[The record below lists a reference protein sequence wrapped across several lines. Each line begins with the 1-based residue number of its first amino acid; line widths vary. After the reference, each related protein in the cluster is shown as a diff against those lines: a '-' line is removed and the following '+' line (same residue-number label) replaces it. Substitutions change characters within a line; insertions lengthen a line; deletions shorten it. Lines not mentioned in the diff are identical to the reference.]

1 VVLAKR
7 DLAKILG
14 DEQKYKELS
23 KITQINADDICRKT
37 MAVAQSPVK
46 IINKIRRIHS
56 DTFPIQIIQSGI
68 LGKEVIRNHNV
79 RQKRQKK
86 SRKGGGTKK
95 TADGDEGGDGEPPRA
110 ALNPLQLLDWSALA
124 ALLLANEKTLRNQY
138 YKAPWNFPE
147 PVYITGCRGPRWTPA
162 AIKKWLDNQTH
173 EPKKTKTCTTKE
185 CK

>member
-1 VVLAKR
+1 MLPKLVVLAKR

-86 SRKGGGTKK
+86 SRKGRRAKK
-95 TADGDEGGDGEPPRA
+95 T
-110 ALNPLQLLDWSALA
+110 S
-124 ALLLANEKTLRNQY
+124 
-138 YKAPWNFPE
+138 
-147 PVYITGCRGPRWTPA
+147 RW
-162 AIKKWLDNQTH
+162 
-173 EPKKTKTCTTKE
+173 
-185 CK
+185 